1 MTHRDPAAR
10 PRGGWVR
17 LVGVA
22 AAVALVGFLA
32 IGPLGL
38 LDGGPGDVGAPAD
51 TTVPEPAEPT
61 DTAPAIS
68 DTTAAPISLPSIL
81 VATGSEV
88 VGGFDGETAADVP
101 APIAFD
107 DLADGLVYQ
116 EASAWFS
123 ETAGTDIVHLPE
135 GATGP
140 VVLRAQEGDAAMR
153 LMGVFDVEGASVA
166 VVVERRNPGV
176 VEEATEV
183 MLEIDLS
190 TGMTRDLAAVGGWES
205 GPVAVSWDGEKYVVA
220 TVAEGSSYLHT
231 LDRDGKSIPWFG
243 ELGTGCFDGTNCPH
257 AVATPDGARL
267 VFLRGTIDAEV
278 LVVWDRE
285 SDAELFVID
294 VPDAVPFGAPLIVGG
309 TVVVNFYEGGGPELG
324 RAVVVNLTDMS
335 LGEVA
340 VAGFADPTSVVTG
353 LEGVVETVPDVSAP
367 GESELI
373 IDGRARPDAE
383 VCAGADGAIVFVL
396 PDGSRAMVGFEEG
409 TFIRYIDA
417 TGEASESGE
426 VSVTVDQD
434 RVVYGTTLDIAGEA
448 VTFEIVAGGEPG
460 TSCPG

>member
-1 MTHRDPAAR
+1 
-10 PRGGWVR
+10 
-17 LVGVA
+17 VGVA

-243 ELGTGCFDGTNCPH
+243 LFRRDELPARRRHPGRRTPRLPAGHDRRRGVGRVGQGERRRIVRDRRAGRRALRGSAHRGRHRGGQLLRGGRTRAWPGGGREPHRHELG
-257 AVATPDGARL
+257 
-267 VFLRGTIDAEV
+267 
-278 LVVWDRE
+278 
-285 SDAELFVID
+285 
-294 VPDAVPFGAPLIVGG
+294 
-309 TVVVNFYEGGGPELG
+309 
-324 RAVVVNLTDMS
+324 
-335 LGEVA
+335 
-340 VAGFADPTSVVTG
+340 
-353 LEGVVETVPDVSAP
+353 
-367 GESELI
+367 
-373 IDGRARPDAE
+373 
-383 VCAGADGAIVFVL
+383 
-396 PDGSRAMVGFEEG
+396 
-409 TFIRYIDA
+409 
-417 TGEASESGE
+417 
-426 VSVTVDQD
+426 
-434 RVVYGTTLDIAGEA
+434 
-448 VTFEIVAGGEPG
+448 
-460 TSCPG
+460 